1 MAAKKEDKDVP
12 AQAAEQAEK
21 GPRLLEQGLDEATEI
36 GRRQMEQARSL
47 LGAGTRLY
55 SDVGQVSR
63 DDVENMIETGAR
75 LARGAQEVGWE
86 VMHYTQQSLQ
96 MGMRCA
102 NELMTCRTVDD
113 MLKVHQNF
121 VRQSMD
127 SLMQESVRLLELSTG
142 SAQSAIDQSQQQQPQ
157 QPQPQQ
163 RQ

>member
-1 MAAKKEDKDVP
+1 MAAKREDKDAF

-21 GPRLLEQGLDEATEI
+21 GPRLMEQGLDEVAEI
-36 GRRQMEQARSL
+36 GRRQAEQARSL

-55 SDVGQVSR
+55 GDVGEVSR
-63 DDVENMIETGAR
+63 DDVENMLETGAR
-75 LARGAQEVGWE
+75 LAKGAQDVGWE

-96 MGMRCA
+96 LGMRCA

-113 MLKVHQNF
+113 MLKVQRNF

-127 SLMQESVRLLELSTG
+127 SLLQESVRLLELSTG
-142 SAQSAIDQSQQQQPQ
+142 QVQQAVGQAQQQVQQQSQNL
-157 QPQPQQ
+157 Q

>member
-1 MAAKKEDKDVP
+1 MAAKKEDKEVL

-21 GPRLLEQGLDEATEI
+21 GPRLLEQGLDEATQI

-142 SAQSAIDQSQQQQPQ
+142 SAQSAIDQAQQQ

>member
-1 MAAKKEDKDVP
+1 MAAKKEDKDAF
-12 AQAAEQAEK
+12 AQTAEQAEK
-21 GPRLLEQGLDEATEI
+21 GPRLMEQGLDEAAEA
-36 GRRQMEQARSL
+36 GRRQAEQARSL

-55 SDVGQVSR
+55 SDVGEVSR
-63 DDVENMIETGAR
+63 DDMENLLETGSR

-113 MLKVHQNF
+113 MLKVQRNF

-127 SLMQESVRLLELSTG
+127 SLLQESVRLLELSTG
-142 SAQSAIDQSQQQQPQ
+142 SVQSAVGQVQQQQQP
-157 QPQPQQ
+157 PQQ